1 MVRKEDKVDLIAEKT
16 IKTLI
21 TRPKLRRVKIKL
33 MWDDPIQSP
42 IKQNQVVGKILI
54 TIPGEENIETNL
66 ITSKHIN
73 ELGPFLRLKSAFDHL
88 LFGRSLVESE

>member
-1 MVRKEDKVDLIAEKT
+1 
-16 IKTLI
+16 
-21 TRPKLRRVKIKL
+21 

-66 ITSKHIN
+66 ITSRHIN